1 MPLGFKSLRRMMQI
15 IREEMDAIGGQE
27 FLLPVLH
34 PAEIWRRSGR
44 YDIDAVFKLQDRS
57 GRDLVLAITH
67 EEIVA
72 FHAATEIRSYRD
84 LPQIRI
90 HQQTKERDEPRPQG
104 GLLRT
109 REFIMKDSYTLD
121 RDRAGLDEGYAKH
134 EIAYARIFDR
144 AGLDWY
150 KVESDVGMMGGFGAH
165 EYMAPSPVGEDR
177 IALAEDGSY
186 GANLEVAV
194 SVAHPPAFPPQAPAE
209 EVETP
214 GVATI
219 AELAQYLGIDE
230 RLTVKAV
237 MVVPEDE
244 RGGVVLALVRGDH
257 RVHDLKL
264 AKALGTPFRAATPE
278 EIREAFGADPGS
290 IGAVGVREGAL
301 REIVADEVL
310 REGAYVAGANR
321 DGWHLRNVELGR
333 DYQARVADIRFVE
346 EGELAVGTGSPLRI
360 VTAIEVGNIFKLGT
374 RYSEKFGATYL
385 DENGAEQPIWMGSYG
400 IGAGPHGRVRGRAA
414 QRRARHRMAARG
426 RAVRRVDHGHRRR
439 GAGRGGRARPPARG
453 PGPDGAGRRPA
464 AVARRALRRRGSRR
478 RPGAGDDRQAT
489 ADRGHGRGAAALQR
503 RPRAGRAG
511 RRPAAHRRAGRR
523 RVAARGLAAQGG
535 GWPLGFLVKNSN
547 CFGRSTFIV
556 SGSVRNIEYAS
567 AYASSGSFLP

>member
-1 MPLGFKSLRRMMQI
+1 MRASGLLIPTLRDPPADAVAVSHQLLVRAGFTRQIGAGLWSFMPLGFKSLRRMMQI

-44 YDIDAVFKLQDRS
+44 YDIDAVFKLEDRS

-84 LPQIRI
+84 LPQIWY

-144 AGLDWY
+144 AGLQWY

-165 EYMAPSPVGEDR
+165 EYMAPSPT
-177 IALAEDGSY
+177 
-186 GANLEVAV
+186 
-194 SVAHPPAFPPQAPAE
+194 FPPDAPAE

-264 AKALGTPFRAATPE
+264 AKALGTPFRAATPD
-278 EIREAFGADPGS
+278 EIRDAFGADPGS
-290 IGAVGVREGAL
+290 IGAVGVRDGAL

-321 DGWHLRNVELGR
+321 NGWHLRNVVLGR

-346 EGELAVGTGSPLRI
+346 EGELSVGTGSPLRI

-374 RYSEKFGATYL
+374 SYSEKFGATYL
-385 DENGAEQPIWMGSYG
+385 DENGVEQTIWMGSYG
-400 IGAGPHGRVRGRAA
+400 IG
-414 QRRARHRMAARG
+414 
-426 RAVRRVDHGHRRR
+426 
-439 GAGRGGRARPPARG
+439 PARTV
-453 PGPDGAGRRPA
+453 A
-464 AVARRALRRRGSRR
+464 AVVEQHNDEHGIVWPREVAPFDVWITAIGDEALAAADELDRQL
-478 RPGAGDDRQAT
+478 GAEGLTVLVDDRPLSPGVRFADADLVGVPVRVTIGKRLQT
-489 ADRGHGRGAAALQR
+489 EGTVEVRLRSSADREPVALADAL
-503 RPRAGRAG
+503 PRI
-511 RRPAAHRRAGRR
+511 
-523 RVAARGLAAQGG
+523 VELAAG
-535 GWPLGFLVKNSN
+535 
-547 CFGRSTFIV
+547 
-556 SGSVRNIEYAS
+556 A
-567 AYASSGSFLP
+567 

>member
-1 MPLGFKSLRRMMQI
+1 MRATGLLIPTLRDPPADAAAISHQLLVRAGFTRQIGAGLWSFMPLGFKSLRRMMQI

-84 LPQIRI
+84 LPQIWY

-346 EGELAVGTGSPLRI
+346 DGELAVGTGSPLRI

-385 DENGAEQPIWMGSYG
+385 DENGVEQPIWMGSYG
-400 IGAGPHGRVRGRAA
+400 IG
-414 QRRARHRMAARG
+414 
-426 RAVRRVDHGHRRR
+426 
-439 GAGRGGRARPPARG
+439 PARTV
-453 PGPDGAGRRPA
+453 A
-464 AVARRALRRRGSRR
+464 AVVEQHNDEHGIVWPREVAPFDVWITAIGDEAL
-478 RPGAGDDRQAT
+478 
-489 ADRGHGRGAAALQR
+489 AAADELDR
-503 RPRAGRAG
+503 E
-511 RRPAAHRRAGRR
+511 
-523 RVAARGLAAQGG
+523 LAAQGLTVLVDDR
-535 GWPLGFLVKNSN
+535 PLSPGVRFADADLVGVPVRVTIGKRLQTE
-547 CFGRSTFIV
+547 GTVEVRLRSSADREPVALADALPRIV
-556 SGSVRNIEYAS
+556 ELAAGA
-567 AYASSGSFLP
+567 